1 MYFAHVLLKGEPKD
15 FSVHNF
21 LFYYQHHS
29 FNVDFFFLF
38 LKYSTWKGYNEL
50 SCLKHTLGF
59 CRGTFPLRPALR
71 SPVRWNVTSHE
82 GDNSQWQLYVNFAF
96 RY

>member
-38 LKYSTWKGYNEL
+38 LKYST
-50 SCLKHTLGF
+50 
-59 CRGTFPLRPALR
+59 
-71 SPVRWNVTSHE
+71 
-82 GDNSQWQLYVNFAF
+82 
-96 RY
+96 